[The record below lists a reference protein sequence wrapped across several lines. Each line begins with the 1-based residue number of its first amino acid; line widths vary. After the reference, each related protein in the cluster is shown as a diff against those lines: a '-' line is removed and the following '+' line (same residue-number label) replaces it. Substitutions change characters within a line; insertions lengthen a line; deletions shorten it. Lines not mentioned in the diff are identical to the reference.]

1 MLIIT
6 TLSLLM
12 AATMGWMA
20 LRLLR
25 GEQRRSDARVAAL
38 TAALDTP
45 WPAAAPAETAH
56 GTAPARRTGP
66 ATTPVAPAPLLMP
79 PVVAGPQIVALDD
92 TSPHEYFASADAFV
106 THVDV
111 APDADPSLTRPMFG
125 GGADEVAA
133 GPRDDRRW
141 LALAAGVLV
150 ALGIASVWWS
160 TSDTP
165 DRVAATASAPTAA
178 APAAGLPVELVAL
191 GHERTKAGLVIRGLV
206 RNPTAASPRTGTAAS
221 VFLFDEAG
229 GFLGSGRSVL
239 DTPTLTPG
247 DEAGFEVTLPA
258 NAKVRRYRV
267 TFRAADGTVVPH
279 LDKRQSQ
286 G

>member
-25 GEQRRSDARVAAL
+25 EEQRRSEARVAAL
-38 TAALDTP
+38 TAALDTS
-45 WPAAAPAETAH
+45 WPAATPADAAHRVAQAPRSE
-56 GTAPARRTGP
+56 P
-66 ATTPVAPAPLLMP
+66 ATSPVAPAPLLRP
-79 PVVAGPQIVALDD
+79 PMVAGPQIVALDD
-92 TSPHEYFASADAFV
+92 TSPHEYFASADTLAMR
-106 THVDV
+106 VDV
-111 APDADPSLTRPMFG
+111 APHADPSLPRPMFG
-125 GGADEVAA
+125 SGADEVEA

-160 TSDTP
+160 TSDAP
-165 DRVAATASAPTAA
+165 ARVAETASAHAVA
-178 APAAGLPVELVAL
+178 APVAGVPVELVAL
-191 GHERTKAGLVIRGLV
+191 GHERTAAGLVIRGLV
-206 RNPTAASPRTGTAAS
+206 RNPTAASTRTGTFAS

-247 DEAGFEVTLPA
+247 DETGFAVTLPG

-279 LDKRQSQ
+279 LDKRQGQ
-286 G
+286 V